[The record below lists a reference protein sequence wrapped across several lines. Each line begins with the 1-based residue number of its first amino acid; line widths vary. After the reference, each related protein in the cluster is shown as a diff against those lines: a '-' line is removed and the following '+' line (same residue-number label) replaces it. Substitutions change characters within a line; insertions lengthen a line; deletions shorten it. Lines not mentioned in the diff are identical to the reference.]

1 MKVIER
7 VNENIIRSSFNI
19 NEMQYS
25 FVPGRVTTNTIFILQ
40 QMHKKHL
47 GKRKPLYF
55 AFGDL
60 EKPFDRLPRKF
71 IWWVMQKLSIEEWK
85 IRFVQAINANAAS
98 SVRMNN
104 TCSEKFVVKVGIH
117 QGSVLSPLLF
127 VTVMEAL
134 S

>member
-1 MKVIER
+1 MR
-7 VNENIIRSSFNI
+7 CNIVSCLAVLPRTP
-19 NEMQYS
+19 YS
-25 FVPGRVTTNTIFILQ
+25 FFNKCTKN
-40 QMHKKHL
+40 L

-55 AFGDL
+55 PFGDL
-60 EKPFDRLPRKF
+60 EKAFDRLPRKV

-85 IRFVQAINANAAS
+85 IRFVQAIHANAAS

-134 S
+134 SWDCRTYGNYYMQMIWL

>member
-1 MKVIER
+1 MKIIER
-7 VNENIIRSSFNI
+7 VNESIIRSSFNI

-25 FVPGRVTTNTIFILQ
+25 FVSGRVTANAILIFQ

-47 GKRKPLYF
+47 EKRKPLYF

-60 EKPFDRLPRKF
+60 KKAFDIVPRKV

-85 IRFVQAINANAAS
+85 IWFIQAMNANAAS

-117 QGSVLSPLLF
+117 
-127 VTVMEAL
+127 
-134 S
+134 